1 MVCALWG
8 LAPFFPL
15 LLGFMPFAS
24 NFHGYRPDDILV
36 SFIPR
41 LLDVV
46 ISHRAKILTWF
57 GSELVTVPSP
67 PHKPQISVAVD
78 AYNSLSLTS
87 STENQL
93 HPQLLGGLP
102 FLQVTH
108 SRHPR
113 RPFLPE
119 GTQRPWTCCKKKA
132 KVIWKLL

>member
-46 ISHRAKILTWF
+46 VSHRAKILTWF

-67 PHKPQISVAVD
+67 PHKP
-78 AYNSLSLTS
+78 LCR
-87 STENQL
+87 
-93 HPQLLGGLP
+93 
-102 FLQVTH
+102 FLW
-108 SRHPR
+108 
-113 RPFLPE
+113 L
-119 GTQRPWTCCKKKA
+119 WTPTT
-132 KVIWKLL
+132 L